1 MADKKLVE
9 SFLEGRYAAHAAAIA
24 SKSVDG
30 AEESKV
36 GTPVQGPAPLY
47 GMEKSRLLE
56 ILEQIEALIQTA
68 AVGLDVKK
76 VKEVD
81 KRLRQCTNPEKIPGT
96 AL

>member
-1 MADKKLVE
+1 MADRKLVE
-9 SFLEGRYAAHAAAIA
+9 GFLEERYAAHAAAIA
-24 SKSVDG
+24 SKSMNGV
-30 AEESKV
+30 EESEN

-47 GMEKSRLLE
+47 GMEKVRLLE
-56 ILEQIEALIQTA
+56 ILDQIEAIIR
-68 AVGLDVKK
+68 AVAVELDVKK